1 MRKTKW
7 ASCFLRWFSTVLPFC
22 FYGSL
27 EVTQAAVH
35 YKQNS
40 LLPSHQL
47 STASATPPP
56 IHSNYSKQ
64 ASPNAGSCR
73 CETLS
78 PVPHN
83 APSYPP
89 DTLSS
94 APLVCPSDS
103 AGVWRGKKD
112 DSLGTSLPPLSPS
125 PHQPLPIIPGLLASW
140 AQLGWHILSGSLFCI
155 VEYKWLW
162 KWNVFINLL
171 QWRQSRLLVS
181 AEAVKRRMNTSNDI
195 SVQAIWA
202 SLFLPLT
209 CLFKDSLFWSR
220 LGVFKV

>member
-1 MRKTKW
+1 MN
-7 ASCFLRWFSTVLPFC
+7 FLF
-22 FYGSL
+22 
-27 EVTQAAVH
+27 
-35 YKQNS
+35 S
-40 LLPSHQL
+40 LLIFNCSSFLLFTGPEKWHKQL
-47 STASATPPP
+47 CTINKIPFYPLQQVSTASATPPP

-78 PVPHN
+78 PVPRN
-83 APSYPP
+83 APGP
-89 DTLSS
+89 LSS

-103 AGVWRGKKD
+103 AGVWRSKRD
-112 DSLGTSLPPLSPS
+112 DSLGTCLSPLSPS

-181 AEAVKRRMNTSNDI
+181 AEAVMRRMNMSNDI

-202 SLFLPLT
+202 SLFLPVT
-209 CLFKDSLFWSR
+209 CRFKDLVFWSQ
-220 LGVFKV
+220 LEIFKL

>member
-1 MRKTKW
+1 M
-7 ASCFLRWFSTVLPFC
+7 
-22 FYGSL
+22 
-27 EVTQAAVH
+27 TQAAVH

-47 STASATPPP
+47 STASATSTP

-64 ASPNAGSCR
+64 ASPNVGSCR

-83 APSYPP
+83 APSYTPG
-89 DTLSS
+89 TLSS

-103 AGVWRGKKD
+103 AGVWRGKRD

-171 QWRQSRLLVS
+171 QWRQSQAVS
-181 AEAVKRRMNTSNDI
+181 FCRGCHEKNEHVKRYFSSSDLGFFIFTLNMC
-195 SVQAIWA
+195 
-202 SLFLPLT
+202 F
-209 CLFKDSLFWSR
+209 FKHSLFWSR
-220 LGVFKV
+220 LGVFKI